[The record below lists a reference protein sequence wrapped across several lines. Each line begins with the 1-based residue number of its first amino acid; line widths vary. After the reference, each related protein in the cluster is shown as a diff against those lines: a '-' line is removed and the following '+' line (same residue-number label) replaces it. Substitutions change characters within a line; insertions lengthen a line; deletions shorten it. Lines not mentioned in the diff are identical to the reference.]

1 MKNSVRI
8 ISILLVLLMCS
19 FIFVSCDSGDSY
31 GSENIV
37 PDISIDNDKLSDIN
51 GIIANGSVSKPN
63 QGNSSLPS
71 DSENNDN
78 NESEYE
84 SKIIKKYWMETET
97 KEFTNSISKLEELIQ
112 TSKGYIESASTTGQS
127 IYNNETMRRT
137 AKYVI
142 RIPSASIDTFVK
154 NTESMFNVVSSNST
168 SENVTVKYYDLQS
181 RYEVLEAEKT
191 ALNDML
197 EKATTIDNMLKIRNQ
212 LNNVIAEME
221 SIKTQL
227 KVYDS
232 LVSYSTVTLTINE
245 VVEYTEIRDDEPRWG
260 ERLGT
265 AFKESWKDFAD
276 NFQDFTV
283 WFLYAFPT
291 ILVLGII
298 ATGVGIA
305 VHFMNKKTKKEW
317 EERKKK
323 QSENSNNTDQK

>member
-1 MKNSVRI
+1 MKNSIRI
-8 ISILLVLLMCS
+8 ISILCVLLIC
-19 FIFVSCDSGDSY
+19 IFAFASCDAGSSYDSEI
-31 GSENIV
+31 GMPET
-37 PDISIDNDKLSDIN
+37 SINSNTGNLN
-51 GIIANGSVSKPN
+51 GILNNGSAVKPETD
-63 QGNSSLPS
+63 SSN
-71 DSENNDN
+71 SENNDTTD
-78 NESEYE
+78 ESDYE

-97 KEFTNSISKLEELIQ
+97 KQFDDSIAKLEALIN
-112 TSKGYIESASTTGQS
+112 SANGYTESSSVTGKS
-127 IYNNETMRRT
+127 IYNSSSIRRT

-142 RIPSASIDTFVK
+142 RIPASKVEEFVK
-154 NTESMFNVVSSNST
+154 NTESMLNVISSNST
-168 SENVTVKYYDLQS
+168 AENVTVQYYDLQS
-181 RYEVLEAEKT
+181 RYEVLEAEKI

-197 EKATTIDNMLKIRNQ
+197 EKASTIDNMLKIRNQ

-245 VVEYTEIRDDEPRWG
+245 VVEYTEIQEEEPGWG

-291 ILVLGII
+291 LLVLGII

-305 VHFMNKKTKKEW
+305 VHFMNKKTKKQW

-323 QSENSNNTDQK
+323 QSENLNNTDQK